1 MSSGLNSVKSTQNA
15 FILLSKQQYSISD
28 FAKAQT
34 AQSSIGKVMSCPPAT
49 ENGLIH
55 LLAQNREEEEMATA
69 SDPSPWGTI
78 WGHGEEYQE

>member
-1 MSSGLNSVKSTQNA
+1 
-15 FILLSKQQYSISD
+15 
-28 FAKAQT
+28 
-34 AQSSIGKVMSCPPAT
+34 MSCPPAT

-69 SDPSPWGTI
+69 SDPSPWGII